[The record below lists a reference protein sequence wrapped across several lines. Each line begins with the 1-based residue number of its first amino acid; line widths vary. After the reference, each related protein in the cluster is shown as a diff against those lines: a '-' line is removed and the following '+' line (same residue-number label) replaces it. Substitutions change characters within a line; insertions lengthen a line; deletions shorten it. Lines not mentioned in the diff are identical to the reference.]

1 MSMTGANLQEA
12 LYCWKTSS
20 EDLYGALPIYFERI
34 YPQNRVLQSP
44 RVIYLEDEDCEASSK
59 ESQNVSNFIK
69 QLIGSGLYFLK
80 GVVAAAVLLIAI
92 DSLQTKQKI
101 TQKTNFQG

>member
-1 MSMTGANLQEA
+1 LAIPLTEDFSSSQTRCAIEGNGSTTLTSETETSRGVYRLMSMTGANLQEA

-59 ESQNVSNFIK
+59 ES
-69 QLIGSGLYFLK
+69 
-80 GVVAAAVLLIAI
+80 
-92 DSLQTKQKI
+92 
-101 TQKTNFQG
+101 